1 LWETV
6 EEAEMSSL
14 RYQKMTSVKEL
25 ERTEKEILKTA
36 LPWKEKQELIVT
48 LRQHGRKAVPEIK
61 KKLKNLK
68 REKA

>member
-1 LWETV
+1 
-6 EEAEMSSL
+6 
-14 RYQKMTSVKEL
+14 MTSAKEL